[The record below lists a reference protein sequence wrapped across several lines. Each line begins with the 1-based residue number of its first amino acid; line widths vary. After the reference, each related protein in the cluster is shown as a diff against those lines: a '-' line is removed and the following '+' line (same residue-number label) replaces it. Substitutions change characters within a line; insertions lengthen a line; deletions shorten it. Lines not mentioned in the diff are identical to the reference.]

1 MLWRTFILYV
11 IMTVSAVA
19 FHENTFA
26 VFELREQLQMLY
38 INMWE
43 LLHQLEYVEPHQRV
57 VVYEEIEHIK
67 QQIIQTIDLLK
78 QHDQA
83 QHP

>member
-1 MLWRTFILYV
+1 
-11 IMTVSAVA
+11 MTVSAVA

-57 VVYEEIEHIK
+57 IVYEEIEHIK
-67 QQIIQTIDLLK
+67 QQIIDTINQLL

-83 QHP
+83 QHD